1 MRIAGI
7 IITSLGALGL
17 LSLCV
22 KGDLYNGLI
31 GGGVMVIIGVI
42 MVVKG
47 RSKREIAA
55 KKAAKQAEKSRN
67 KEVKR
72 QIKLAKQQKRAAI
85 ASEKN
90 RIRQELTQAEADE
103 INFDPINFYDYNLY
117 DSTYREV
124 MDRYFKNMERLQ
136 TNASILYNLGVI
148 DGEKMDD
155 LIRLCYQNIDDFK
168 QACTQWERY
177 GESRPYS
184 APAFER
190 LAIIYERQEKYDDA
204 IKICVQAIKSGLAED
219 KYKKRIARLLKKSG
233 AENLEKYQDLLL
245 K

>member
-31 GGGVMVIIGVI
+31 GGGVMVIIGVL

-103 INFDPINFYDYNLY
+103 INFDPI
-117 DSTYREV
+117 
-124 MDRYFKNMERLQ
+124 Q
-136 TNASILYNLGVI
+136 
-148 DGEKMDD
+148 KMHNHG
-155 LIRLCYQNIDDFK
+155 Q
-168 QACTQWERY
+168 
-177 GESRPYS
+177 
-184 APAFER
+184 
-190 LAIIYERQEKYDDA
+190 
-204 IKICVQAIKSGLAED
+204 
-219 KYKKRIARLLKKSG
+219 
-233 AENLEKYQDLLL
+233 
-245 K
+245 